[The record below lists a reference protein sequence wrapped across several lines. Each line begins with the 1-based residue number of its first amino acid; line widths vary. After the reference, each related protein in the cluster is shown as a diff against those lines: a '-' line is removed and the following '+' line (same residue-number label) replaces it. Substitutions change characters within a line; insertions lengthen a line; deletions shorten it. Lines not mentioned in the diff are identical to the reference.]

1 MKFKSTSD
9 SDVLKTSPMIP
20 RHSGTYTVEV
30 TLSDGYSP
38 PLITGFKVIVEDV
51 LSSARTKNGKGLKD
65 VRSDD
70 KKRKT
75 FDIIKGTYKIRKIT
89 KNAKMTV
96 KFISANLT
104 TELIKRAD
112 NTSFIVN
119 WIRDEKE
126 PIPINFT
133 INSTNLKD

>member
-9 SDVLKTSPMIP
+9 SDVLKISPMIP

-30 TLSDGYSP
+30 TLSDSYSP
-38 PLITGFKVIVEDV
+38 PLITCFKVIVEDV

-65 VRSDD
+65 VRSED